1 MTNAIYKKSDFIIR
15 GNSIVGLKKSGYKK
29 LVSSSTLEIPT
40 IKGVQILGSKLIK
53 EKYTNDITNL
63 YINEGIE
70 YIENY
75 AFSLCAIE
83 KVHFPES
90 LRKIGD
96 NAFRRS
102 SLLELYIPKNVAEIG
117 MDAFFS
123 NPLRTAD
130 LSDSS
135 IIVLDYKVFDGCRN
149 LESVKL
155 PKKTTLILDNA
166 FLNNC
171 SLTDITFPE
180 SLTHIYDSAFENS
193 GLTRVHIEGDSGLE
207 YIGANAFSGS
217 KLGELDF
224 SKLRNL
230 RTIGP
235 WAFGGV
241 NLKEINIKHDV
252 DVYEGAFYR
261 ARGKTLVINTKLE
274 ETEKGI
280 FEESSFCNV
289 VVNSTTIPEET
300 FKNASIKNIKFKNV
314 EKISKSAFEGVE
326 GLELNIPDDVEFY

>member
-1 MTNAIYKKSDFIIR
+1 MADINYKKDDFIIK

-29 LVSSSTLEIPT
+29 LALTHILEIPA
-40 IKGVQILGSKLIK
+40 IQGVQTLGSNLIK
-53 EKYTNDITNL
+53 KEHANDISNL
-63 YINEGIE
+63 YISEGIE
-70 YIENY
+70 CIENN
-75 AFSLCAIE
+75 AFSLCAVE
-83 KVHFPES
+83 DVHFPES
-90 LRKIGD
+90 LKKIGEK
-96 NAFRRS
+96 AFCSS
-102 SLLELYIPKNVAEIG
+102 SLLDLYIPKNVIEIG
-117 MDAFFS
+117 MNAFCC
-123 NPLRTAD
+123 NPLITAD

-135 IIVLDYKVFDGCRN
+135 ITTLEYGLFDSCRD

-155 PKKTTLILDNA
+155 PDKLTAILDEA

-180 SLTHIYDSAFENS
+180 SLTHIYDSAFKSS
-193 GLTRVHIEGDSGLE
+193 GLTRVHIEGDSELE

-217 KLGELDF
+217 KLEELDF

-230 RTIGP
+230 KTIEP

-241 NLKEINIKHDV
+241 NLKEVNIKHNV

-261 ARGKTLVINTKLE
+261 ARVKTLVVNAELE

-289 VVNSTTIPEET
+289 FINSTTIPEET
-300 FKNASIKNIKFKNV
+300 FKNAYIKNIKFKNV
-314 EKISKSAFEGVE
+314 KKISKSAFEGVV
-326 GLELNIPDDVEFY
+326 GLELNIPDDVELY

>member
-1 MTNAIYKKSDFIIR
+1 MADINYKKDDFIIK

-29 LVSSSTLEIPT
+29 LALTHILEIPA
-40 IKGVQILGSKLIK
+40 IQGVQTLGSNLIK
-53 EKYTNDITNL
+53 KEHANDISNL
-63 YINEGIE
+63 YISEGIE
-70 YIENY
+70 CIENN
-75 AFSLCAIE
+75 AFSLCAVE
-83 KVHFPES
+83 DVHFPES
-90 LRKIGD
+90 LKKIGEK
-96 NAFRRS
+96 AFCSS
-102 SLLELYIPKNVAEIG
+102 SLLDLYIPKNVIEIG
-117 MDAFFS
+117 MNAFCC
-123 NPLRTAD
+123 NPLITAD

-135 IIVLDYKVFDGCRN
+135 ITTLEYGLFDSCRD

-155 PKKTTLILDNA
+155 PNTLTTILDNA

-180 SLTHIYDSAFENS
+180 SLTHIYDSAFETS

-217 KLGELDF
+217 KLEELDF

-230 RTIGP
+230 RTIEP

-241 NLKEINIKHDV
+241 NLKEINIKHYV

-261 ARGKTLVINTKLE
+261 ARGKTLVINAELE

-289 VVNSTTIPEET
+289 FINSTTIPEET
-300 FKNASIKNIKFKNV
+300 FKNAYIKNIKFKNV
-314 EKISKSAFEGVE
+314 KKISKSAFEGVE
-326 GLELNIPDDVEFY
+326 GLELNIPDDVELY